1 MFFFLENAKCIR
13 SLGRNSHVSGC
24 FFHRK
29 VNAPRYMNRIRKARK
44 PGGVKK
50 AISSRVG
57 PQTHAFTW
65 PWKKHPAISGIKYC
79 YLLPKAWNL
88 HGCFFY
94 LPVNASICLS
104 NTKPH
109 CVTNLRASTQR
120 CALRVLEL
128 LRRVYNTYIDT
139 YTYTYMYTH
148 MYLDVY
154 V

>member
-1 MFFFLENAKCIR
+1 MLFLESAKCIR
-13 SLGRNSHVSGC
+13 TLGRNSHVSGC

-44 PGGVKK
+44 PAGVKK
-50 AISSRVG
+50 AASSRVG
-57 PQTHAFTW
+57 PQTIYLTL
-65 PWKKHPAISGIKYC
+65 KKASGIKYC

-120 CALRVLEL
+120 CALRVA
-128 LRRVYNTYIDT
+128 RAGAANV
-139 YTYTYMYTH
+139 M
-148 MYLDVY
+148 
-154 V
+154 